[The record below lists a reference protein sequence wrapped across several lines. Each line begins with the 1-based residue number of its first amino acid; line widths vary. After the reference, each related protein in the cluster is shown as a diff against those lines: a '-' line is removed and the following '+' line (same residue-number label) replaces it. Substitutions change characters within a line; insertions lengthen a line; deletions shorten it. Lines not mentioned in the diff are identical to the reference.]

1 MKSGNKFG
9 TVKLNSKERDNL
21 FLHFEYDKRNRSL
34 SSIIRIPKE
43 FVPKPK
49 PKPPLFCPSPMLL
62 NHSKNNLPKAKKVK
76 QMTKENELAISFD
89 EDDLN
94 EKENNTSTSS
104 KPEKSQNEDNINDM
118 RCIMNRIRSN
128 TVITTKD
135 DYSLLNS
142 KQLLKEY
149 GNIATGDWICNINK
163 RKDKFELQ
171 HKKSFCYWS
180 MQKERAASILGFLEF
195 TAKEKVSCL

>member
-76 QMTKENELAISFD
+76 QMKKKTTLR
-89 EDDLN
+89 
-94 EKENNTSTSS
+94 
-104 KPEKSQNEDNINDM
+104 PVQNQKN
-118 RCIMNRIRSN
+118 
-128 TVITTKD
+128 
-135 DYSLLNS
+135 
-142 KQLLKEY
+142 LKMK
-149 GNIATGDWICNINK
+149 II
-163 RKDKFELQ
+163 
-171 HKKSFCYWS
+171 
-180 MQKERAASILGFLEF
+180 
-195 TAKEKVSCL
+195 

>member
-1 MKSGNKFG
+1 
-9 TVKLNSKERDNL
+9 
-21 FLHFEYDKRNRSL
+21 
-34 SSIIRIPKE
+34 
-43 FVPKPK
+43 
-49 PKPPLFCPSPMLL
+49 
-62 NHSKNNLPKAKKVK
+62 
-76 QMTKENELAISFD
+76 
-89 EDDLN
+89 
-94 EKENNTSTSS
+94 
-104 KPEKSQNEDNINDM
+104 M

-149 GNIATGDWICNINK
+149 CNIATGDWICNINK

-195 TAKEKVSCL
+195 TSKEKVSCL